1 MMFVYTFMLF
11 VDTLF
16 SRFISLQDQSQVSV
30 SDGSKMRWPADGV
43 QANICFAVSKLKV
56 GVGSF

>member
-30 SDGSKMRWPADGV
+30 SDGSKTEMAGGWRAG
-43 QANICFAVSKLKV
+43 
-56 GVGSF
+56 